1 MMSLNYLLASAS
13 DADVH
18 PPPHPQE
25 LPISGFFLADNRKS
39 PSLEETLTTHVFEPK
54 KLESFFHLCRRR
66 RRRRRNLLKPG

>member
-39 PSLEETLTTHVFEPK
+39 PSWKRHSPPMSLNPKSLNLFSTSAEEE
-54 KLESFFHLCRRR
+54 EEEEEEIS
-66 RRRRRNLLKPG
+66 